1 MYIGSA
7 LNHLET
13 LKIQD
18 NMKKIFTFS
27 FALMASA
34 TMFAQTT
41 LWDGENQEIGTQ
53 GGLWADGSPTVV
65 ENPEKDGINTS
76 DKCLKFTMKSDS
88 KVIKIPFRD
97 WMKPG
102 MEGSKR
108 ISLMIKKPQN
118 ENVQIEISDPTNG
131 SDGYWKKNASYYS
144 GDGKWQKIVFDFSTN
159 GDFDYPGLMTITA
172 QTGDVTEEHDVYIDN
187 VEIEPATK
195 VNGKLLSNIQDGS
208 LNGKIALSGAWM
220 KGECQN
226 ADGDWQKVEYNDFV
240 TLAGKLKDG
249 ITSIDMRNTT
259 TKDVDVNAMRGEH
272 SNVLVFADEAYSAN
286 NVVNNGKCANLVL
299 DETKAFAS
307 PEDFN
312 AENVSITRPVY
323 AGYNSMCLPFWVNKE
338 DMKANN
344 LLTYK
349 ENVEEDNQ
357 VKINFETKDAIDA
370 NVPFIAELSSDS
382 NEPLTFT
389 NKGIVNTPA
398 SLGDPFV
405 GTMAPTSGEGKYG
418 LGTHNLFHK
427 GGANAKLNAFHAYL
441 NIPESQ
447 SAKAF
452 VLAIDGETTGIS
464 AITNNGKS
472 EAVKVYNLQGCQVAT
487 ATSTKNLNLPAGIY
501 IINNKK
507 VVVK

>member
-1 MYIGSA
+1 
-7 LNHLET
+7 
-13 LKIQD
+13 
-18 NMKKIFTFS
+18 MKKIFTFS

-41 LWDGENQEIGTQ
+41 LWDGEKREIGTQ

-76 DKCLKFTMKSDS
+76 DKCLKFTMTQDS
-88 KVIKIPFRD
+88 KVVKIPFRE
-97 WMKPG
+97 WIKPS
-102 MEGSKR
+102 MDGSKR

-131 SDGYWKKNASYYS
+131 SDGYWKKTASYYS
-144 GDGKWQKIVFDFSTN
+144 GDDKWQKIVFDFSTN
-159 GDFDYPGLMTITA
+159 GDFDYPGIMTITA
-172 QTGDVTEEHDVYIDN
+172 QTGVVTEEQDVYIDN

-195 VNGKLLSNIQDGS
+195 VNGKLLANIPDGS

-226 ADGDWQKVEYNDFV
+226 ADGDWQQVEYNDFIK
-240 TLAGKLKDG
+240 LASKLSVNA
-249 ITSIDMRNTT
+249 TSIDMRGTI
-259 TKDVDVNAMRGEH
+259 TKAVDVNGMRGDH

-286 NVVNNGKCANLVL
+286 NVINNGKCANLVL

-349 ENVEEDNQ
+349 ENVEEDYQ

-370 NVPFIAELSSDS
+370 NVPFIAELGSDAT
-382 NEPLTFT
+382 EPLTFK

-398 SLGDPFV
+398 SLGNTFL
-405 GTMAPTSGEGKYG
+405 GTMAPMSGEGKYG
-418 LGTHNLFHK
+418 LGTDNQFHK
-427 GGANAKLNAFHAYL
+427 GGEKAHINAFHAYL
-441 NIPESQ
+441 EMPESQ

-487 ATSTKNLNLPAGIY
+487 ATSTKDLNLPAGIY

>member
-1 MYIGSA
+1 
-7 LNHLET
+7 
-13 LKIQD
+13 
-18 NMKKIFTFS
+18 MKKIITFS

-34 TMFAQTT
+34 TMFGQTV
-41 LWDGENQEIGTQ
+41 LWNGENYDISSKGDFWDRCNQE
-53 GGLWADGSPTVV
+53 VV
-65 ENPEKDGINTS
+65 ENPSKDGINTS
-76 DKCLKFTMKSDS
+76 DKCLKFTITGNEWNNGSAAKGLTCDAFDS
-88 KVIKIPFRD
+88 KRL
-97 WMKPG
+97 
-102 MEGSKR
+102 
-108 ISLMIKKPQN
+108 SLMIKK
-118 ENVQIEISDPTNG
+118 NVNSNVRVEIKCNDDMKKVVAWY
-131 SDGYWKKNASYYS
+131 DGTSEWRKLY
-144 GDGKWQKIVFDFSTN
+144 FDFSTN
-159 GDFDYPGLMTITA
+159 NAEGTPTEITIYPTTDNVDGE
-172 QTGDVTEEHDVYIDN
+172 QDVYIDN
-187 VEIEPATK
+187 IQIEDAPK
-195 VNGKLLSNIQDGS
+195 VGEDLLGSISDGS
-208 LNGKIALSGAWM
+208 LGGNIKLTGAWL
-220 KGECQN
+220 KGECLN
-226 ADGDWQKVEYNDFV
+226 ADGDWKKVEYNDFA
-240 TLAGKLKDG
+240 TLAGKLNDG
-249 ITSIDMRNTT
+249 ITSIDMRRTT
-259 TKDVDVNAMRGEH
+259 TKDVDVNGMRGDH

-307 PEDFN
+307 PENFN

-349 ENVEEDNQ
+349 ENVEEDYQ

-370 NVPFIAELSSDS
+370 NVPFIAELGSDAT
-382 NEPLTFT
+382 EPLTFK

-398 SLGDPFV
+398 SLGNTFL
-405 GTMAPTSGEGKYG
+405 GTMAPMSGEGKYG
-418 LGTHNLFHK
+418 LGTDNQFHK
-427 GGANAKLNAFHAYL
+427 GGEKAHINAFHAYL
-441 NIPESQ
+441 EMPESQ

-487 ATSTKNLNLPAGIY
+487 ATSTKDLNLPAGIY

>member
-1 MYIGSA
+1 
-7 LNHLET
+7 
-13 LKIQD
+13 
-18 NMKKIFTFS
+18 MKKIFTFS

-76 DKCLKFTMKSDS
+76 NKCLKFTMKNDS
-88 KVIKIPFRD
+88 KVIKIPFREWITPSMD
-97 WMKPG
+97 
-102 MEGSKR
+102 GSKR

-131 SDGYWKKNASYYS
+131 SDGYWKKTASYYS

-172 QTGDVTEEHDVYIDN
+172 QTGDLEKDQDNVYINQDVYIDN

-195 VNGKLLSNIQDGS
+195 VNGELLSNIQDGS

-226 ADGDWQKVEYNDFV
+226 ADGEWQKVEYNDFGI
-240 TLAGKLKDG
+240 LAAKLGDNAN
-249 ITSIDMRNTT
+249 SIDMRGTI
-259 TKDVDVNAMRGEH
+259 TKDVDVNGMRGDH

-299 DETKAFAS
+299 NEAQAFAS
-307 PEDFN
+307 PEDFD
-312 AENVSITRPVY
+312 AENVSITRPSY
-323 AGYNSMCLPFWVNKE
+323 AGYNSMCLPFWVSKE

-344 LLTYK
+344 LLIYK
-349 ENVEEDNQ
+349 ENIEEDNQ

-370 NVPFIAELSSDS
+370 NVPFIAELGSDAT
-382 NEPLTFT
+382 EPLTFK

-398 SLGDPFV
+398 SLGNTFL
-405 GTMAPTSGEGKYG
+405 GTMAPMSGEGKYG
-418 LGTHNLFHK
+418 LGTDNLFHK

-452 VLAIDGETTGIS
+452 VLAINGETTGIS
-464 AITNNGKS
+464 SIASESKG

-487 ATSTKNLNLPAGIY
+487 ATSAEDLNLPAGIY

>member
-1 MYIGSA
+1 
-7 LNHLET
+7 
-13 LKIQD
+13 
-18 NMKKIFTFS
+18 MKKIITFS

-34 TMFAQTT
+34 TMFGQTV
-41 LWDGENQEIGTQ
+41 LWNGENYDISSEGDFWDRCNQE
-53 GGLWADGSPTVV
+53 VV
-65 ENPEKDGINTS
+65 ENPSKDGINTS
-76 DKCLKFTMKSDS
+76 DKCLKFTITGNEWNNGSAAKGLTCDAFDS
-88 KVIKIPFRD
+88 KRL
-97 WMKPG
+97 
-102 MEGSKR
+102 
-108 ISLMIKKPQN
+108 SLMIKK
-118 ENVQIEISDPTNG
+118 NVNSNVRVEIKCNDDMKKVVAWY
-131 SDGYWKKNASYYS
+131 DGTGEWRKLY
-144 GDGKWQKIVFDFSTN
+144 FDFSTN
-159 GDFDYPGLMTITA
+159 NAEGTPTEITIYPTTDNVDGE
-172 QTGDVTEEHDVYIDN
+172 QDVYIDN
-187 VEIEPATK
+187 IQIEDAPK
-195 VNGKLLSNIQDGS
+195 VGEDLLGSISDGS
-208 LNGKIALSGAWM
+208 LGGNIKLTGAWL
-220 KGECQN
+220 KGECLN
-226 ADGDWQKVEYNDFV
+226 ADGDWKKVEYNDFA
-240 TLAGKLKDG
+240 TLAGKLNDG
-249 ITSIDMRNTT
+249 ITSIDMRRTT
-259 TKDVDVNAMRGEH
+259 TKDVDVNGMRGDH

-307 PEDFN
+307 PENFN

-349 ENVEEDNQ
+349 ENVEEDYQ

-370 NVPFIAELSSDS
+370 NVPFIAELRSDAT
-382 NEPLTFT
+382 EPLTFK

-398 SLGDPFV
+398 SLGNTFL
-405 GTMAPTSGEGKYG
+405 GTMAPMSGEGKYG
-418 LGTHNLFHK
+418 LGTDNQFHK
-427 GGANAKLNAFHAYL
+427 GGEKAHINAFHAYL
-441 NIPESQ
+441 EMPESQ

-487 ATSTKNLNLPAGIY
+487 ATSTKDLNLPAGIY

>member
-1 MYIGSA
+1 
-7 LNHLET
+7 
-13 LKIQD
+13 
-18 NMKKIFTFS
+18 MKKIFTFS

-76 DKCLKFTMKSDS
+76 NKCLKFTMKNDS
-88 KVIKIPFRD
+88 KVIKIPFREWITPSMD
-97 WMKPG
+97 
-102 MEGSKR
+102 GSKR

-131 SDGYWKKNASYYS
+131 SDGYWKKTASYYS

-172 QTGDVTEEHDVYIDN
+172 QTGDLEKDQDNVYINQDVYIDN

-195 VNGKLLSNIQDGS
+195 VNGELLSNIQDGS

-226 ADGDWQKVEYNDFV
+226 ADGEWQKVEYNDF
-240 TLAGKLKDG
+240 GKLAAKLGDNAN
-249 ITSIDMRNTT
+249 SIDMRGTI
-259 TKDVDVNAMRGEH
+259 TKDVDVNGMRGDH

-299 DETKAFAS
+299 NEAQAFAS
-307 PEDFN
+307 PEDFD
-312 AENVSITRPVY
+312 AENVSITRPSY
-323 AGYNSMCLPFWVNKE
+323 AGYNSMCLPFWVSKE

-344 LLTYK
+344 LLIYK
-349 ENVEEDNQ
+349 ENIEEDNQ

-370 NVPFIAELSSDS
+370 NVPFIAELGSDAT
-382 NEPLTFT
+382 EPLTFK

-398 SLGDPFV
+398 SLGDTFV
-405 GTMAPTSGEGKYG
+405 GTMAPMSGEGKYG
-418 LGTHNLFHK
+418 LGTDNQFHK
-427 GGANAKLNAFHAYL
+427 GGAQAKFNAFHAYL
-441 NIPESQ
+441 KLPESQ

-487 ATSTKNLNLPAGIY
+487 ATSTKDLNLPAGIY

>member
-1 MYIGSA
+1 
-7 LNHLET
+7 
-13 LKIQD
+13 
-18 NMKKIFTFS
+18 MKKIITFS

-34 TMFAQTT
+34 TMFGQTV
-41 LWDGENQEIGTQ
+41 LWNGENYDISSEGDFWDRCNQE
-53 GGLWADGSPTVV
+53 VV
-65 ENPEKDGINTS
+65 ENPSKDGINTS
-76 DKCLKFTMKSDS
+76 DKCLKFTITGNEWNNGSAAKGLTCDAFDS
-88 KVIKIPFRD
+88 KRL
-97 WMKPG
+97 
-102 MEGSKR
+102 
-108 ISLMIKKPQN
+108 SLMIKK
-118 ENVQIEISDPTNG
+118 NVNSNVRVEIKCNDDMKKVVAWY
-131 SDGYWKKNASYYS
+131 DGTGEWRKLY
-144 GDGKWQKIVFDFSTN
+144 FDFSTN
-159 GDFDYPGLMTITA
+159 NAEGTPTEITIYPTTDNVDGE
-172 QTGDVTEEHDVYIDN
+172 QDVYIDN
-187 VEIEPATK
+187 IQIEDAPK
-195 VNGKLLSNIQDGS
+195 VGEDLLGSISDGS
-208 LNGKIALSGAWM
+208 LGGNIKLTGAWL
-220 KGECQN
+220 KGECLN
-226 ADGDWQKVEYNDFV
+226 ADGDWKKVEYNDFA
-240 TLAGKLKDG
+240 TLAGKLNDG
-249 ITSIDMRNTT
+249 ITSIDMRRTT
-259 TKDVDVNAMRGEH
+259 TKDVDVNGMRGDH

-307 PEDFN
+307 PENFN

-349 ENVEEDNQ
+349 ENVEEDYQ

-370 NVPFIAELSSDS
+370 NVPFIAELGSDAT
-382 NEPLTFT
+382 EPLTFK

-398 SLGDPFV
+398 SLGNTFL
-405 GTMAPTSGEGKYG
+405 GTMAPMSGEGKYG
-418 LGTHNLFHK
+418 LGTDNQFHK
-427 GGANAKLNAFHAYL
+427 GGEKAHINAFHAYL
-441 NIPESQ
+441 EMPESQ

-487 ATSTKNLNLPAGIY
+487 ATSTKDLNLPAGIY